1 MRMHTRRLAMGIAT
15 YVPGVLRLA
24 NARTGGT
31 DSARYCYTTWLHHLC
46 KAGDR
51 GVAPVPDSLA
61 ELGPGDSLGFGLAA
75 LLSGTNTYLG
85 FDVVA
90 YADSERNLRV
100 LEELVDLFA
109 RREPI
114 PGESEFPRV
123 FPLDSYAFPHR
134 VLSEERLR
142 ASLDPARL
150 EVVRALVAGRAGGS
164 SDGLTIRYE
173 PTWTDPSSAADRSVQ
188 MICSQAVL
196 EHVDDLEMAYGAM
209 RRWLVPGGLMS
220 HQIDFTS
227 HETARAWNGHW
238 TFSDREWRLVRGRRS
253 WLLNRQPIGTHMELL
268 RAHGF
273 RVTEVLRRTA
283 ALEFG
288 RDRLAP
294 RFAHLSSEDLETRSA
309 FVQAVAP

>member
-1 MRMHTRRLAMGIAT
+1 MSMHTRRLAMGIAS
-15 YVPGVLRLA
+15 YVPGVLRFA
-24 NARTGGT
+24 NARTGGS
-31 DSARYCYTTWLHHLC
+31 DSARYCYATWLRHLC
-46 KAGDR
+46 KAGER

-75 LLSGTNTYLG
+75 ILSGTNTYLA
-85 FDVVA
+85 FDIVA

-100 LEELVDLFA
+100 LEELVDLFD

-114 PGESEFPRV
+114 PGESEFNRLV
-123 FPLDSYAFPHR
+123 PLDSYAFPHG
-134 VLSEERLR
+134 VLSEARLR
-142 ASLDPARL
+142 TSLDPARL
-150 EVVRALVAGRAGGS
+150 EVVRALVAGRARGS
-164 SDGLTIRYE
+164 TDGLTVRYE
-173 PTWTDPSSAADRSVQ
+173 PTWTDPSSAADQSVQ

-196 EHVDDLEMAYGAM
+196 EHVDDLDMVYGAM

-227 HETARAWNGHW
+227 HGTARAWNGHW

-273 RVTEVLRRTA
+273 RVTEVQRRIA
-283 ALEFG
+283 ASEFG
-288 RDRLAP
+288 RERLAP